1 MNTLKS
7 IASILL
13 FVPFGASSQDIIL
26 QEKFSD
32 GLPATWTV
40 VNEDGLTPS
49 AVVSEFTAAW
59 IPYIY
64 GMDTCVASTSYYETE
79 GTAADFLIT
88 PKISLGNYSKINWT
102 ARSVDASYPDGYVVL
117 ISTTDSLVASFTDT
131 LMTVNTEPN
140 YFVTRGVELDL
151 AGYVNQD
158 VYIAFKNN
166 TESGFILLLDQVTV
180 LGAETASIE
189 DPTNSII
196 TIYPNPTVDYI
207 TIQSTS
213 EIQLIQ
219 VYSLNGT
226 LLLTSQENVISLA
239 NLATGSYVLQVNS
252 ENGIL
257 RQLVSKTN

>member
-7 IASILL
+7 IASVLVFL
-13 FVPFGASSQDIIL
+13 SFAASSQDIIL
-26 QEKFSD
+26 QETFSD

-40 VNEDGLTPS
+40 VNEDGLTP
-49 AVVSEFTAAW
+49 AEVVSEFTAAW

-64 GMDTCVASTSYYETE
+64 GTDTCMASTSYYEME
-79 GTAADFLIT
+79 GGAKDFLIT

-102 ARSVDASYPDGYVVL
+102 ARSVDASYPDGYIVL
-117 ISTTDSLVASFTDT
+117 ISTTDSLAASFTDT
-131 LMTVNTEPN
+131 LMTVSSESN
-140 YFVTRGVELDL
+140 YFVTRGIELDL
-151 AGYVNQD
+151 VGYANQD

-166 TESGFILLLDQVTV
+166 TESGFILLIDQVTV
-180 LGAETASIE
+180 LGAEIAGVE

-213 EIQLIQ
+213 EIQLIE

-226 LLLTSQENVISLA
+226 LLLTSKEDMISLA
-239 NLATGSYVLQVNS
+239 NIATGYYVLRVTS
-252 ENGIL
+252 ENGIY
-257 RQLVSKTN
+257 RQIVSKSN